1 MVFSSVIFLCLFLPI
16 VLGGYYLLP
25 KREAKNLWLIAA
37 SLLFY
42 AFSGLWYVLLLLFF
56 RILQLSG
63 GPVCFRAEGSTL
75 RCSGGQSGSFGCF
88 QIPDISGEDGGS
100 AAGRGDY
107 GIFYR
112 STGGHLVL
120 YISGF
125 ELCDRRIP
133 KRTTEK
139 HPLSGCVAVHCAV
152 SAAGGRA
159 HRSL

>member
-1 MVFSSVIFLCLFLPI
+1 MLLSFARAGSKKSLAHCGQPAVLC
-16 VLGGYYLLP
+16 VQ
-25 KREAKNLWLIAA
+25 WTVVCIASA
-37 SLLFY
+37 
-42 AFSGLWYVLLLLFF
+42 FF

-63 GPVCFRAEGSTL
+63 GPVCFRAEGSAL

-88 QIPDISGEDGGS
+88 QIPDISGEDGES
-100 AAGRGDY
+100 AAGRGNC
-107 GIFYR
+107 GTFYR
-112 STGGHLVL
+112 SAGGHLVL

-139 HPLSGCVAVHCAV
+139 HPLSGCAAVHCAV